1 MIFVMSPPV
10 ARTLQSMATSSNVV
24 LNSLLDNELSF
35 DATTKSGL
43 TNHLPMALVAKA
55 GLGAG
60 SDELAR
66 FATTYQVRL
75 VPVEVPLDVLTGVT
89 WRHVIGEPDAYPDL
103 LGYFNREVADNG
115 VETTLRNH
123 LAYLIDGVSG
133 AGFHGVIRLAYA
145 LETNVPL
152 QVSAGLA
159 YFAASAM
166 TLGPMEDGLATS
178 ESPEELLINLARDP
192 QWGSLESVRMISARM
207 RLVASRPEFAQV
219 ASSLAIGE
227 DTFRQLAD
235 VALKVYASTND
246 FTALHGVTG
255 LEAIAR
261 LRPFVD
267 DVDRL
272 DRASFQALAA
282 AYLTIGAPSLWS
294 VDRLDEMKAMTT
306 LDATAVA
313 RRASRSDDEHVAK
326 IVYTAQRLGEKT
338 GDKLYLSVAER
349 AVMDDDTVKSSP
361 SENDAIC

>member
-1 MIFVMSPPV
+1 MNS
-10 ARTLQSMATSSNVV
+10 ASNVV
-24 LNSLLDNELSF
+24 LNDLLDDELSF

-60 SDELAR
+60 PDELAR
-66 FATTYQVRL
+66 FVTTYRRRL
-75 VPVEVPLDVLTGVT
+75 VPIEVPNDEFTGVT
-89 WRHVIGEPDAYPDL
+89 WRHAIGEPNAYPEL
-103 LGYFNREVADNG
+103 LGYFNREVTDNG
-115 VETTLRNH
+115 VEATLHTH
-123 LAYLIDGVSG
+123 LKYLIDGVSG

-145 LETNVPL
+145 LEVDAPL
-152 QVSAGLA
+152 RVSAGLA

-166 TLGPMEDGLATS
+166 TLGPLESGPATS
-178 ESPEELLINLARDP
+178 DSPEELFSDLAGDP
-192 QWGSLESVRMISARM
+192 QWDSLESVRMISARM

-219 ASSLAIGE
+219 ASSLVVGE
-227 DTFRQLAD
+227 HTSRQLAD
-235 VALKVYASTND
+235 VALQVYASTND

-294 VDRLDEMKAMTT
+294 SDRLDEMVATTT

-313 RRASRSDDEHVAK
+313 GRAAGSNDEHVAK
-326 IVYTAQRLGEKT
+326 IVYSATRLGEET
-338 GDKLYLSVAER
+338 GNRLYLSVAER
-349 AVMDDDTVKSSP
+349 AVKEDDSVESSQR
-361 SENDAIC
+361 ENDVIC